1 MNTTLRTRIA
11 LFIVLS
17 PSLILCSFFMITPI
31 LIVLSYSFMS
41 RDDYGAVVYKLTF
54 DNYRILFDSIYAK
67 VFLNSFLYGLSNT
80 VICLAFAYPVA
91 YFVAF
96 KAKRWGSV
104 VLSLILI
111 PFWVNFLIRISAW
124 IVLLSR
130 EGLIN
135 DFLLS
140 LGLTGS
146 PITMLGTPQAVM
158 AGLFYAFLPSAILPI
173 YSALQPIERSLL
185 EAADDLGAT
194 PAQTFMRVTLPLSM
208 PGVMA
213 AALFVFVPTMGVFA
227 IPVLLGGGKGIL
239 IGNLVVQLFLEFR
252 SIPLGSAVASVML
265 AISMAG
271 IYFYMRALRSFERR
285 MA

>member
-17 PSLILCSFFMITPI
+17 PSFILCSFFMITPI
-31 LIVLSYSFMS
+31 LIVLSYSLMS
-41 RDDYGAVVYKLTF
+41 RDDYGAVVYKLTL
-54 DNYRILFDSIYAK
+54 DNYRTLLDPIYAK

-104 VLSLILI
+104 VLALILI

-135 DFLLS
+135 DFLLT
-140 LGLTGS
+140 LGLTGN
-146 PITMLGTPQAVM
+146 PITMLGTPEAVM